1 MTKGDGL
8 EQDPVF
14 VPVIPSFPE
23 VSHNPPVSR
32 KVSGS
37 WPLSSSQANQ
47 LHEPK
52 AASFVPLIFA
62 NLEAMLYRWL

>member
-14 VPVIPSFPE
+14 VPVIPSLPE

-32 KVSGS
+32 KVARS

-52 AASFVPLIFA
+52 ATSFVPLILA
-62 NLEAMLYRWL
+62 DLEAVLYRWL